1 MANVV
6 SVSATRLAKLVIA
19 AIGVVE
25 GNDVRL
31 PAVCVPLLLAPMKL
45 VLVVPGLIKAAMI

>member
-31 PAVCVPLLLAPMKL
+31 PAVCVPLLLVPMKL